1 MMKIILGVVIGLLAT
16 AAVGWAMM
24 PSLMFTERVSPF
36 GMEETIARI
45 QHNVQDN
52 PELKAKG
59 WALSGLRNPARAVQT
74 DGGNVLP
81 VQMIEVCSTKYSKP
95 ILQEDTVRFL
105 SILMPCKISV
115 YKKQDGKVYIGTMNA
130 ALMGRMFGS
139 MVGDV
144 MGQVAAD
151 QKLFLVMDPSKP
163 APEMIVPKAAPAAGG
178 ACGGAGG
185 GC

>member
-1 MMKIILGVVIGLLAT
+1 MLKALLGFVAGAVVVAL
-16 AAVGWAMM
+16 VGWLMM

-45 QHNVQDN
+45 QHNIEDN
-52 PELKAKG
+52 PALKAKG

-81 VQMIEVCSTKYSKP
+81 VMMIEVCSTKYSKP
-95 ILQEDTVRFL
+95 ILKEDTVRFL
-105 SILMPCKISV
+105 SILMPCKVSV

-130 ALMGRMFGS
+130 GLMGKLFGS
-139 MVGDV
+139 LVGDV
-144 MGQVAAD
+144 MSQVAED
-151 QKLFLVMDPSKP
+151 QKLFLVMDPSTP
-163 APEMIVPKAAPAAGG
+163 APEMILPQAAPAAGG
-178 ACGGAGG
+178 GGPGG